1 MRKIVKG
8 DEVIVIAGRNKGER
22 GTVRQ
27 YVTETDRVVIE
38 GVNLV
43 KKHRRQNMGQTRQ
56 GGIIEV
62 EAPLHV
68 SNVML
73 IEPGTDEP
81 TRVGIRRDEDGK
93 NERFSKKTGNTIPNP
108 NA

>member
-1 MRKIVKG
+1 MRKILKG

-22 GTVRQ
+22 GTVRT
-27 YVTETDRVVIE
+27 YITETDRVVIE
-38 GVNLV
+38 GVNIV
-43 KKHRRQNMGQTRQ
+43 KKHRRQNMGATAQ

-81 TRVGIRRDEDGK
+81 TRVGIRKNADGK
-93 NERFSKKTGNTIPNP
+93 NERFAKKSGNTIPNP

>member
-1 MRKIVKG
+1 MRKIVTG

-27 YVTETDRVVIE
+27 YIRETDRVVVD
-38 GVNLV
+38 GVNFV
-43 KKHRRQNMGQTRQ
+43 KKHRRQMQGQTAQ
-56 GGIIEV
+56 GGIVEF
-62 EAPLHV
+62 EAPIHV

-81 TRVGIRRDEDGK
+81 TRVGIRRNDEGK
-93 NERFSKKTGNTIPNP
+93 NERFAKKSGNTLPNP

>member
-1 MRKIVKG
+1 MRKIVTG

-22 GTVRQ
+22 GTVRK
-27 YVTETDRVVIE
+27 YIPETDRVVVE
-38 GVNLV
+38 GVNIV
-43 KKHRRQNMGQTRQ
+43 KKHRRQMQGETAQ
-56 GGIIEV
+56 GGIVEF
-62 EAPLHV
+62 EAPIHV

-81 TRVGIRRDEDGK
+81 TRVGVRRDEDGK

>member
-1 MRKIVKG
+1 MRKIVTG

-27 YVTETDRVVIE
+27 YIAETDRVVIE
-38 GVNLV
+38 GINIV
-43 KKHRRQNMGQTRQ
+43 KKHRRQQQGQTAQ

-62 EAPLHV
+62 EAPIHV

-73 IEPGTDEP
+73 IEPGTEEP
-81 TRVGIRRDEDGK
+81 TRVGIRRNDDGK
-93 NERFSKKTGNTIPNP
+93 NERFAKKSGNTIPSP

>member
-1 MRKIVKG
+1 MRKIVTG

-27 YVTETDRVVIE
+27 YISETDRVVVD
-38 GVNLV
+38 GVNFV
-43 KKHRRQNMGQTRQ
+43 KKHRRQQQGQTAQ
-56 GGIIEV
+56 GGIIEF
-62 EAPLHV
+62 EAPIHV

-81 TRVGIRRDEDGK
+81 TRVGVRRNDDGK
-93 NERFSKKTGNTIPNP
+93 NERFAKKSGNTLPNP

>member
-8 DEVIVIAGRNKGER
+8 DEVLVIAGRNKGER

-27 YVTETDRVVIE
+27 YIVETDRVVVE
-38 GVNLV
+38 GVNIV
-43 KKHRRQNMGQTRQ
+43 KKHMKQ
-56 GGIIEV
+56 GRAQQAGIIEV

-73 IEPGTDEP
+73 VEPGTDEP
-81 TRVGIRRDEDGK
+81 TRVGVRKNADGK

>member
-8 DEVIVIAGRNKGER
+8 DQVIVIAGRNKGES

-27 YVTETDRVVIE
+27 YITETDRVVVE
-38 GVNLV
+38 GVNIV
-43 KKHRRQNMGQTRQ
+43 KKHRKQSQAAQ
-56 GGIIEV
+56 AGIIEV

-73 IEPGTDEP
+73 IEPGTNEP
-81 TRVGIRRDEDGK
+81 TRVGIRRNDAGK

>member
-8 DEVIVIAGRNKGER
+8 DEIIVIAGRNKGER
-22 GTVRQ
+22 GTIRQ
-27 YVTETDRVVIE
+27 YITETDRVVIE

-43 KKHRRQNMGQTRQ
+43 KKHRKQTQARQA
-56 GGIIEV
+56 GIIEV
-62 EAPLHV
+62 EAPIHV

-73 IEPGTDEP
+73 IEPGTEEP
-81 TRVGIRRDEDGK
+81 TRVGIRRNADGK
-93 NERFSKKTGNTIPNP
+93 NERFAKKSGNTIPNP